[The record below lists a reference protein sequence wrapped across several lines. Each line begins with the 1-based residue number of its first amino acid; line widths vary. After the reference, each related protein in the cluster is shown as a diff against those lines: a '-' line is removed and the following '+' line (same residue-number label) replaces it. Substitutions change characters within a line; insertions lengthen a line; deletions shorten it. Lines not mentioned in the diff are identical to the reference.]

1 MLPDTGERYLSTPL
15 FADVPVDMSEEEHE
29 ISRSTPGFRFDVTDE
44 ETEAVPVPEDMPLD
58 EIAVKEVHSI
68 IRDQQNPVVMF
79 GLEWCEFCWSVR
91 KILDK
96 YNINYRSVDLDS
108 AELAENDRG
117 NKLRNVLEK
126 TNDWPTMPQTYIG
139 GEFIG
144 GCTDL
149 FDSCID
155 KSLQE
160 KLDNYQIP
168 YDKSVD
174 IDPYKLLPNWLHPR

>member
-1 MLPDTGERYLSTPL
+1 IREVEKITNDPD
-15 FADVPVDMSEEEHE
+15 
-29 ISRSTPGFRFDVTDE
+29 
-44 ETEAVPVPEDMPLD
+44 
-58 EIAVKEVHSI
+58 
-68 IRDQQNPVVMF
+68 NPVVMF
-79 GLEWCEFCWSVR
+79 ALEWCEFCWSVR

-96 YNINYRSVDLDS
+96 YDIHYKSVDLDS
-108 AELAENDRG
+108 AELAVDDKG

-126 TNDWPTMPQTYIG
+126 TNNWPTMPQIYIG

-160 KLDNYQIP
+160 KLDNYDIP
-168 YDKSVD
+168 YDRSVD
-174 IDPYKLLPNWLHPR
+174 IDPYKLLPSWLHPR